1 MTVGCIIQVRMGSSR
16 LPGKVL
22 KKLDNKNTVLDYV
35 INQISH
41 CKLIDKI
48 IIATTQEK
56 HDDVIV
62 EFAKNKGLLYFR
74 GDSLDV
80 LDRYYQC
87 AKTFSV
93 DVIVRATSDNPVND
107 PEIIDEL
114 IKIFL
119 NNKFN
124 YATNELIR
132 SFPQGIFAQIM
143 SFTTLENT
151 WNNAKLPSEREHV
164 SPYIEKNKDK
174 FKIYNLKHADNLSH
188 IRLTVD
194 RENDL
199 LFVQKIIEQIKKKPI
214 LINDIL
220 KVLEKNPDLLEINKN
235 YVLDEGYKKSL
246 NDDKIY
252 SESKK

>member
-1 MTVGCIIQVRMGSSR
+1 MGSSR

-56 HDDVIV
+56 NDDVIV

>member
-1 MTVGCIIQVRMGSSR
+1 MGSSR

-119 NNKFN
+119 NNKFD

-132 SFPQGIFAQIM
+132 SFPQGICAQIM

>member
-1 MTVGCIIQVRMGSSR
+1 MGSSR

>member
-56 HDDVIV
+56 NDDVIV

>member
-22 KKLDNKNTVLDYV
+22 RKLDDKNTVLDYV

-41 CKLIDKI
+41 CKSIDKI
-48 IIATTQEK
+48 IIATTNEK
-56 HDDVIV
+56 QDDEIV
-62 EFAKNKGLLYFR
+62 EFAKNKGLSYFR
-74 GDSLDV
+74 GNSLDV

-87 AKTFSV
+87 AKTFSI
-93 DVIVRATSDNPVND
+93 DVIVRATSDNPLND
-107 PEIIDEL
+107 PEIIDKL

-119 NNKFN
+119 NDEFD
-124 YATNELIR
+124 YATNELVR
-132 SFPQGIFAQIM
+132 SFPQGVFVQIM
-143 SFTTLENT
+143 SFTTLEDA

-174 FKIYNLKHADNLSH
+174 FKIHNMKYVSDLSH
-188 IRLTVD
+188 IRLTID

-199 LFVQKIIEQIKKKPI
+199 LFVQKIINQIKKNPI
-214 LINDIL
+214 LMNDIL
-220 KVLEKNPDLLEINKN
+220 KVLEKNPELLEINKN

-246 NDDKIY
+246 SDDKMY
-252 SESKK
+252 LESKK

>member
-119 NNKFN
+119 NNKFD

>member
-1 MTVGCIIQVRMGSSR
+1 VTVGCIIQVRMGSSR

-22 KKLDNKNTVLDYV
+22 RKLDDKNTVLDYV
-35 INQISH
+35 IDQISH

-56 HDDVIV
+56 QDDEIV
-62 EFAKNKGLLYFR
+62 EFAKNKGFLYFR

-93 DVIVRATSDNPVND
+93 DVIVRATSDNPLND

-119 NNKFN
+119 NGKFD
-124 YATNELIR
+124 YATNELVR
-132 SFPQGIFAQIM
+132 SFPQGIFVQIM
-143 SFTTLENT
+143 SFATLENT

-164 SPYIEKNKDK
+164 SPYIEKNKEK
-174 FKIYNLKHADNLSH
+174 FKIYNMKYVHNLSH

-214 LINDIL
+214 LMNDIL
-220 KVLEKNPDLLEINKN
+220 KVLEKSPDLLEINKN

-246 NDDKIY
+246 IDDKIY
-252 SESKK
+252 LESKK

>member
-1 MTVGCIIQVRMGSSR
+1 MGSSR
-16 LPGKVL
+16 LAGKVL

-119 NNKFN
+119 NNKFD

>member
-1 MTVGCIIQVRMGSSR
+1 MGSSR

-119 NNKFN
+119 NNKFD